1 MARLS
6 LSIFVLCLFLALM
19 VTAMPVKR
27 DDSNGNEID
36 GSLAEQVAEQSLE
49 SASKMLDQI
58 DNEEKQKQQDADN
71 NSKTPSATSSKP
83 SASKTTPQAEKKVA
97 DTEPSSASTP
107 SSTAENTASTP
118 SSAPSSSSSHIVND
132 NPLSK
137 VPLVG
142 ELLSG
147 GGSGSLT
154 GGLLG

>member
-97 DTEPSSASTP
+97 DTEPSASTP